1 MQQAT
6 FSIFGRTNVGKS
18 TLFNHMIGQRLAIES
33 DYLNTTRDPIRQ
45 PVEFD
50 QQNWQIV
57 DTPGLDKTDDT
68 LAKLAMDQIDKL
80 IDDSNVC
87 ALVVDGT
94 VEPSELDISLAR
106 RLRRSGKPVLL
117 LVNKADIS
125 SKFLGLEN
133 YQKLG
138 IKEMIPI
145 SSIHNIG
152 IDQIRSALSNYYSLS
167 NNQSGDPRS
176 EINISLIGKPN
187 VGKSSL
193 LNALSKHK
201 VSLVSEIAGTT
212 RDQISAN
219 WQVEDQTISLVD
231 TAGIRKSGKVSK
243 QIEKLS
249 LLRTKKAIEQS
260 EICLLVLDAELPDG
274 HLDQKIAGMIDQ
286 AGKGLIVIIN
296 KWDKIDQ
303 IEQEIFKQTVAKS
316 FQFIWWAP
324 IVFISA
330 KTGLGLDKLADL
342 VKIVEN
348 NIHQPKSIKQI
359 DRILSQSFQKHPAK
373 TIKEHKTVKF
383 SNAKLVDNLPLTIQ
397 LYGRDISQLH
407 FSYLRYLENRIRDQL
422 EMTGVPIKIINHPP
436 R

>member
-18 TLFNHMIGQRLAIES
+18 TLFNHLIGRRLAIES

-45 PVEFD
+45 TVTFD

-57 DTPGLDKTDDT
+57 DTPGLDKTDDA
-68 LAKLAMDQIDKL
+68 LARLAMDQIDHL
-80 IDDSNVC
+80 IDESDVS

-94 VEPSELDISLAR
+94 VEASELDISLAR
-106 RLRRSGKPVLL
+106 RLRRSGKPVIL
-117 LVNKADIS
+117 LVNKADIT
-125 SKFLGLEN
+125 SKFLGLAN

-138 IKEMIPI
+138 IREMIPI

-152 IDQIRSALSNYYSLS
+152 IDQIRSALSQYYSSSNQADNFDPELS
-167 NNQSGDPRS
+167 
-176 EINISLIGKPN
+176 ISLVGKPN

-193 LNALSKHK
+193 LNALSRHQ

-212 RDQISAN
+212 RDQVSAN
-219 WQVEDQTISLVD
+219 WQVDDQTINLVD
-231 TAGIRKSGKVSK
+231 TAGIRKNGKVSK

-286 AGKGLIVIIN
+286 AGKGLIIIIN
-296 KWDKIDQ
+296 KWDKIDDT
-303 IEQEIFKQTVAKS
+303 EQEVFKQTIAKS

-324 IVFISA
+324 IVFVSA
-330 KTGLGLDKLADL
+330 KTGSGLNQLADL
-342 VKIVEN
+342 VKIVEA

-359 DRILSQSFQKHPAK
+359 DRILNQAFQKHPAK
-373 TIKEHKTVKF
+373 TIKDHKTVKF
-383 SNAKLVDNLPLTIQ
+383 SNAKVVDNLPLTIQ

-407 FSYLRYLENRIRDQL
+407 FSYLRYLENQLRDRL
-422 EMTGVPIKIINHPP
+422 EMTGVPIKIINHPA